1 MINAMHNIKVGV
13 SEHLYIM
20 YIIDFY
26 LRIKYTERIL
36 RGPAIKKFLHVL
48 LECKESANGLA
59 GYQFRK
65 KCYHITVLDLFQ
77 VGQM

>member
-1 MINAMHNIKVGV
+1 MMRDLMVGV
-13 SEHLYIM
+13 FEHLYI
-20 YIIDFY
+20 IFVIDVD

-59 GYQFRK
+59 GYQ
-65 KCYHITVLDLFQ
+65 
-77 VGQM
+77 